1 MLRLWACLLLL
12 GCLTQAVP
20 FYGGDFMQHLTRPLP
35 MLQQRTSLFA
45 PMPFAPLEP
54 LHAQASQ
61 RMASFWP
68 AAAPPPLAPQRLP
81 LTNAPQLL
89 PPLYS
94 GSFGSD
100 SGDTEFIPLEQQ
112 QQQHQQ
118 GRQVPATVAV
128 AQAGQP
134 LGGSSASGLE
144 QKPFNV
150 DAITTDINAPNPA
163 VFFQQ
168 SFPFFGNEF
177 FNSFGGFGIGN
188 AQEPWWK
195 GPNVCTEK
203 EENESTSPDADVDET
218 VDTFGQ
224 ERDGIGS
231 VVRSPLFGQFQFS
244 VNSCAEKPNKHV
256 CTKIINQNGK
266 KKTLTLT
273 RQCCHGYGRPRNA
286 DFATPCE
293 KIEIKDIEATAA
305 DMGAKQFIES
315 ARSAGQLSQ
324 MLGNSQKVT
333 LFLPNDAAF
342 VEYRGGQQQ
351 QENNV
356 EDAKAEA
363 SSTSSS
369 NTPSSIYK
377 LHAVLGEIQLED
389 VPNEKLLQTELPDQK
404 IRINSYQLPPALGLE
419 PYRYAANCVPIEKHD
434 KLSEQALVHTLSGVL
449 KPLTKNVMDIIRE
462 RADLSIM
469 RTVLE
474 KTNISAILES
484 ADKPVTIFVPTDK
497 AFDKLE
503 PHLRRALKEGR
514 GCASNILKNHMLD
527 LTFCSLATVP
537 GAKTTA
543 YNLLG
548 ESLLLNRTQTPQNQT
563 AIYINNVAKI
573 LDADIMGTNGVIH
586 VIDTILPTES
596 ALPMTTLMSQ
606 KNLTIFKQLLEASG
620 YDNQFD
626 DLNNVTIFAPTDKSL
641 QNTEWA
647 RILKEQPEQLH
658 QNADLLKF
666 LNYHVIK
673 PMIKTCDLS
682 EQSLPTVE
690 GSKVRLNLYSTHA
703 LFSDVMNRATV
714 NCARLVHFDD
724 ESCGSVLHQVDRP
737 LSPPKNNLL
746 KMLEANPNYS
756 KFLDFVREANL
767 TQLLTNDSHSYTLLV
782 PKNDV
787 FEEFSESSESSKNP
801 AQSQAENVALVKTH
815 IVEDVVCCAGIIPTN
830 WPFVRSIEAISGQH
844 LRITRDRRPKIENS
858 GVTKCDVMATNGILH
873 EINDIIVPR
882 QKPAQRQH
890 QLLPPVGGNFQPQRD
905 FDVFF

>member
-12 GCLTQAVP
+12 GAIHIQGVP
-20 FYGGDFMQHLTRPLP
+20 FYGD
-35 MLQQRTSLFA
+35 SSSDEIA
-45 PMPFAPLEP
+45 ELEDS
-54 LHAQASQ
+54 AGS
-61 RMASFWP
+61 SSESSDKS
-68 AAAPPPLAPQRLP
+68 
-81 LTNAPQLL
+81 
-89 PPLYS
+89 S
-94 GSFGSD
+94 GF
-100 SGDTEFIPLEQQ
+100 DTEFVPLEHQQ
-112 QQQHQQ
+112 SPQ
-118 GRQVPATVAV
+118 GRQEAGATVPV
-128 AQAGQP
+128 QTP
-134 LGGSSASGLE
+134 SGVE

-150 DAITTDINAPNPA
+150 DTITTDVNSPNPA
-163 VFFQQ
+163 IFFQQ

-177 FNSFGGFGIGN
+177 FNSFGGFGFGA

-203 EENESTSPDADVDET
+203 EEDETVATETEAEET

-224 ERDGIGS
+224 ERDGVTN

-256 CTKIINQNGK
+256 CTKIVNQNGK

-273 RQCCHGYGRPRNA
+273 RQCCYGYGRPRNA

-293 KIEIKDIEATAA
+293 KIDIKDVEATAS
-305 DMGAKQFIES
+305 DMGAKQFLES
-315 ARSAGQLSQ
+315 ARSAGELAE
-324 MLGNSQKVT
+324 MLGGGSGKKVT
-333 LFLPNDAAF
+333 LFVPNDAAF
-342 VEYRGGQQQ
+342 LEYRGHHQ

-356 EDAKAEA
+356 EDSKSEA
-363 SSTSSS
+363 SNSK
-369 NTPSSIYK
+369 PSIYK
-377 LHAVLGEIQLED
+377 LHAVLGEVQLED

-404 IRINSYQLPPALGLE
+404 IRINSYQLPAALNLE

-434 KLSEQALVHTLSGVL
+434 KLSEQALVHTLGGVL
-449 KPLTKNVMDIIRE
+449 KPLTKNIMDIIRE
-462 RADLSIM
+462 RADMSIM

-474 KTNISAILES
+474 KTNLSAMLED
-484 ADKPVTIFVPTDK
+484 DKPVTIFVPTDA

-514 GCASNILKNHMLD
+514 GCASNILKNHLLD

-548 ESLLLNRTQTPQNQT
+548 EPLLLNRTQLAANQT
-563 AIYINNVAKI
+563 GPAPIYINNLAKI
-573 LDADIMGTNGVIH
+573 IEADIMGTNGVLH

-596 ALPMTTLMSQ
+596 ALPMTSLMSQ
-606 KNLTIFKQLLEASG
+606 KNLTIFQRLLEASG
-620 YDNQFD
+620 YDDQFD
-626 DLNNVTIFAPTDKSL
+626 DLDNVTIFAPTDKAL

-647 RILKEQPEQLH
+647 RLLKEQPQLLDH
-658 QNADLLKF
+658 NLDLLEF
-666 LNYHVIK
+666 LNYHVVK

-682 EQSLPTVE
+682 EKSLPTVA
-690 GSKVRLNLYSTHA
+690 GSSVRLNLYSTHA

-724 ESCGSVLHQVDRP
+724 ESCGSVLHQVDRA
-737 LSPPKNNLL
+737 LAPPKNNML
-746 KMLEANPNYS
+746 KLLEANPNYS
-756 KFLDFVREANL
+756 KFLELVRKANL
-767 TQLLTNDSHSYTLLV
+767 TQLLSNNSRSLTLLV

-787 FEEFSESSESSKNP
+787 FEELSESGEGAAKPSDP
-801 AQSQAENVALVKTH
+801 VALVKTH

-830 WPFVRSIEAISGQH
+830 WPFVRSIESISGQH
-844 LRITRDRRPKIENS
+844 LRITRDRRPKIENA
-858 GVTKCDVMATNGILH
+858 GVTKCDLVATNGILH

-882 QKPAQRQH
+882 PQRQQQRP
-890 QLLPPVGGNFQPQRD
+890 QLIPPGAGYQPQGN

>member
-12 GCLTQAVP
+12 GAIHIQGVP
-20 FYGGDFMQHLTRPLP
+20 FYGDGF
-35 MLQQRTSLFA
+35 
-45 PMPFAPLEP
+45 
-54 LHAQASQ
+54 
-61 RMASFWP
+61 
-68 AAAPPPLAPQRLP
+68 
-81 LTNAPQLL
+81 
-89 PPLYS
+89 
-94 GSFGSD
+94 
-100 SGDTEFIPLEQQ
+100 DTEFVPLEHQQ
-112 QQQHQQ
+112 SPQ
-118 GRQVPATVAV
+118 GRQEAGATVPV
-128 AQAGQP
+128 QTP
-134 LGGSSASGLE
+134 SGVE

-150 DAITTDINAPNPA
+150 DTITTDVNSPNPA
-163 VFFQQ
+163 IFFQQ

-177 FNSFGGFGIGN
+177 FNSFGGFGFGA

-203 EENESTSPDADVDET
+203 EEDETVATETEAEET

-224 ERDGIGS
+224 ERDGVTN

-256 CTKIINQNGK
+256 CTKIVNQNGK

-273 RQCCHGYGRPRNA
+273 RQCCYGYGRPRNA

-293 KIEIKDIEATAA
+293 KIDIKDVEATAS
-305 DMGAKQFIES
+305 DMGAKQFLES
-315 ARSAGQLSQ
+315 ARSAGELAE
-324 MLGNSQKVT
+324 MLGGGSGKKVT
-333 LFLPNDAAF
+333 LFVPNDAAF
-342 VEYRGGQQQ
+342 LEYRGHHQ

-356 EDAKAEA
+356 EDSKSEA
-363 SSTSSS
+363 SNSK
-369 NTPSSIYK
+369 PSIYK
-377 LHAVLGEIQLED
+377 LHAVLGEVQLED

-404 IRINSYQLPPALGLE
+404 IRINSYQLPAALNLE

-434 KLSEQALVHTLSGVL
+434 KLSEQALVHTLGGVL
-449 KPLTKNVMDIIRE
+449 KPLTKNIMDIIRE
-462 RADLSIM
+462 RADMSIM

-474 KTNISAILES
+474 KTNLSAMLED
-484 ADKPVTIFVPTDK
+484 DKPVTIFVPTDA

-514 GCASNILKNHMLD
+514 GCASNILKNHLLD

-548 ESLLLNRTQTPQNQT
+548 EPLLLNRTQLAANQT
-563 AIYINNVAKI
+563 GPAPIYINNLAKI
-573 LDADIMGTNGVIH
+573 IEADIMGTNGVLH

-596 ALPMTTLMSQ
+596 ALPMTSLMSQ
-606 KNLTIFKQLLEASG
+606 KNLTIFQRLLEASG
-620 YDNQFD
+620 YDDQFD
-626 DLNNVTIFAPTDKSL
+626 DLDNVTIFAPTDKAL

-647 RILKEQPEQLH
+647 RLLKEQPQLLDH
-658 QNADLLKF
+658 NLDLLEF
-666 LNYHVIK
+666 LNYHVVK

-682 EQSLPTVE
+682 EKSLPTVA
-690 GSKVRLNLYSTHA
+690 GSSVRLNLYSTHA

-724 ESCGSVLHQVDRP
+724 ESCGSVLHQVDRA
-737 LSPPKNNLL
+737 LAPPKNNML
-746 KMLEANPNYS
+746 KLLEANPNYS
-756 KFLDFVREANL
+756 KFLELVRKANL
-767 TQLLTNDSHSYTLLV
+767 TQLLSNNSRSLTLLV

-787 FEEFSESSESSKNP
+787 FEELSESGEGAAKPSDP
-801 AQSQAENVALVKTH
+801 VALVKTH

-830 WPFVRSIEAISGQH
+830 WPFVRSIESISGQH
-844 LRITRDRRPKIENS
+844 LRITRDRRPKIENA
-858 GVTKCDVMATNGILH
+858 GVTKCDLVATNGILH

-882 QKPAQRQH
+882 PQRQQQRP
-890 QLLPPVGGNFQPQRD
+890 QLIPPGAGYQPQGN